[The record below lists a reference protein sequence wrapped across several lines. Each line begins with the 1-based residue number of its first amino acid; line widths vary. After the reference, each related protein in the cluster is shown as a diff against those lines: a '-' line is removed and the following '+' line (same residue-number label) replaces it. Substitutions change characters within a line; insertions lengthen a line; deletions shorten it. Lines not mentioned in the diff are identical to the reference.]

1 MRFSIPADK
10 KQRAKRYLLIAGCG
24 LALLSLAVHEI
35 AGENGY
41 LTRQQRR
48 LQMQALDEEVQ
59 RLKQDNLRLTQK
71 IKALRSDP
79 QAIEEL
85 AREQLR
91 MARPGEVVVILPPEE
106 QPGSPSLETAFPSCQ

>member
-1 MRFSIPADK
+1 MQFSIPAEK
-10 KQRAKRYLLIAGCG
+10 RRRAKRYLWIAVCS

-41 LTRQQRR
+41 LVRRQRR
-48 LQMQALDEEVQ
+48 LQMQALDEQVQ
-59 RLKQDNLRLTQK
+59 RLQEDNLRLTQK

-79 QAIEEL
+79 QSIEAL

-91 MARPGEVVVILPPEE
+91 MGRPGEVVVTLPPEE
-106 QPGSPSLETAFPSCQ
+106 QPDAPSLNGNPPR

>member
-1 MRFSIPADK
+1 MQFSIPAEK
-10 KQRAKRYLLIAGCG
+10 RRRAKRYLWIAACS

-41 LTRQQRR
+41 LVRRQRR

-59 RLKQDNLRLTQK
+59 RLQEDNLRLAQK
-71 IKALRSDP
+71 IQELRSDP
-79 QAIEEL
+79 QTIEEL

-91 MARPGEVVVILPPEE
+91 MGRPGEVVVTLPPEE
-106 QPGSPSLETAFPSCQ
+106 QPDRSSLENDPPR

>member
-1 MRFSIPADK
+1 MQFSIPLEK
-10 KQRAKRYLLIAGCG
+10 RRRAKRYLLIAGCS

-41 LTRQQRR
+41 LVRRQRR

-59 RLKQDNLRLTQK
+59 RLKDDNRRLAQE
-71 IKALRSDP
+71 IQELRSDP

-91 MARPGEVVVILPPEE
+91 MARPGDVVVTLPPEE
-106 QPGSPSLETAFPSCQ
+106 QPDAPTLNGDPPR

>member
-10 KQRAKRYLLIAGCG
+10 KRRAKRYLWIAGCG

-48 LQMQALDEEVQ
+48 LQIQALDEEVQ
-59 RLKQDNLRLTQK
+59 RLKEDNRRLAQK
-71 IKALRSDP
+71 IQGLRSDP

-91 MARPGEVVVILPPEE
+91 LARPGEVVVTLPPEE
-106 QPGSPSLETAFPSCQ
+106 QPDGPSLSGSPFP